1 MGLLPARAGEEARRR
16 EGERHTGMRKKWVGD
31 VARYSH
37 LSARVRCAIARDIF
51 RPPTGQGRGART
63 AAAEDTYTSSSRESG
78 PSVGAVSCS
87 TSVSRQVFH
96 GPAPRSPHRLAVR
109 LRRSRSNTSTEFS
122 LPGATQLSQVRS
134 VSPSGQ
140 GVPCRFLPCT
150 ARGSSPLRAGL
161 GVAPRVL
168 FRPFVYLNTRDR
180 GPAAVL
186 VLFRLSCYTHP
197 AVVCVM

>member
-1 MGLLPARAGEEARRR
+1 MLLGTRISLHGCGARSRETSSGHPRARAGARARRR
-16 EGERHTGMRKKWVGD
+16 RKTRTLPVRERADRALAPSRA
-31 VARYSH
+31 AR
-37 LSARVRCAIARDIF
+37 
-51 RPPTGQGRGART
+51 Q
-63 AAAEDTYTSSSRESG
+63 
-78 PSVGAVSCS
+78 
-87 TSVSRQVFH
+87 SVSQVFH

-109 LRRSRSNTSTEFS
+109 LRHSRSNTSTEYS
-122 LPGATQLSQVRS
+122 LPGVTQLSQVRS